1 MTFLDLV
8 SLLTQ
13 GESLNNVA
21 SDPRF
26 EAYVAAFAA
35 RERALL
41 DAELPAELCSA
52 GVSLICTRYRL
63 VGDWLRKESPGGVG
77 ETEGESLSAS
87 QVFERWGYEALE
99 AVEQLAAFD
108 VTAPRRG

>member
-1 MTFLDLV
+1 MPVPVYMRTLGCPKNRVDSEVMLGT
-8 SLLTQ
+8 LT
-13 GESLNNVA
+13 
-21 SDPRF
+21 
-26 EAYVAAFAA
+26 EA
-35 RERALL
+35 
-41 DAELPAELCSA
+41 
-52 GVSLICTRYRL
+52 GYRL